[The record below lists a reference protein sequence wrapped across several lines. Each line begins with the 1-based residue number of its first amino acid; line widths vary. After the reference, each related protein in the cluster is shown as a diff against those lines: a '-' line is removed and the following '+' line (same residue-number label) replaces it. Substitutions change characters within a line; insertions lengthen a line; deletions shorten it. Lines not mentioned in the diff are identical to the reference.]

1 MGCYIQAYDIEDF
14 GLSDLLEIDT
24 DEIFEQSKLG
34 KFVEEMDNISDDDI
48 WGVLGGVVKGGYY
61 LVTIKKR
68 VQEIIDDISW
78 QLQRKVPS
86 EDKIQ
91 KLVYEKLIDQMK

>member
-86 EDKIQ
+86 EDNIQ